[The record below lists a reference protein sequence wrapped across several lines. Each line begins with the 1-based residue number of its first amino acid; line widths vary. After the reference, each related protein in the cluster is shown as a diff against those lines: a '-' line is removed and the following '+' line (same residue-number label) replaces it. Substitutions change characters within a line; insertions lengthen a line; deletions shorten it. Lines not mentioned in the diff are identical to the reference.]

1 MLEVEGVL
9 VIGSEVPNLLETGAA
24 STLVVSQD
32 VDVGVAVGS
41 HAAVKTRLRE
51 VKDLHPSDEERSVW
65 IPEDEGRIEVN
76 FVGYD
81 PDLDVSK
88 TYVLE
93 DPELPLLVF
102 GPLSLLRAGGV
113 VDADGLAVPVPRAA
127 GLMLE
132 KLVTD
137 RTGRKGDR
145 DLLVVLG
152 MLLVAR
158 DADLAE
164 LVDLHRTLPADMKDA
179 VVSNLTVLS
188 LMAGVPQMPDP
199 ARHREIVARLLER
212 LGS

>member
-24 STLVVSQD
+24 STLVVS
-32 VDVGVAVGS
+32 
-41 HAAVKTRLRE
+41 
-51 VKDLHPSDEERSVW
+51 
-65 IPEDEGRIEVN
+65 
-76 FVGYD
+76 
-81 PDLDVSK
+81 
-88 TYVLE
+88 
-93 DPELPLLVF
+93 
-102 GPLSLLRAGGV
+102 
-113 VDADGLAVPVPRAA
+113 
-127 GLMLE
+127 
-132 KLVTD
+132 
-137 RTGRKGDR
+137 
-145 DLLVVLG
+145 LLVVLG

-158 DADLAE
+158 DADLVE